1 MTCRIRTG
9 DWKDKTMNLEGKRVL
24 VVGSGKSGVAAAELL
39 RKKGITFVLF
49 DGNKDLD
56 VTALIEKNPVFAG
69 AEILLGELAPE
80 DMARIDLVVLS
91 PGVPTDLPMVN
102 ELRNRQIPIW
112 GEIELAYHFAK
123 GRIIAITGTNGKT
136 TTTSLVGEIM
146 ANYFDD
152 VKVVG
157 NIGIPYT
164 SVAAN
169 TTEDTVTVAE
179 ISSFQLETTH
189 EFAPEVTA
197 ILNIT
202 PDHLNRHHTMEAY
215 IAAKENIAKNQ
226 TEEDTCVLNYEDA
239 VTRQFGETL
248 KAKVLYFSSQRIL
261 EEGIYLDGE
270 KIVLSLNGEKTEIC
284 TVNELNILG
293 THNHEN
299 AMAAAAMAAAYG
311 VPVEI
316 IRKTLKEF
324 QGVEHRIEFVAEKDG
339 VVYYNDS
346 KGTNPDAAIKGIQAM
361 NRPTVLIG
369 GGYDK
374 DSAYDE
380 WINAFDGKV
389 KKLVLIGATRE
400 KIAQTAEKLGFHEIV
415 MADTFEEA
423 FEKCVE
429 YAEPGDAVL
438 LSPACASWGMFKNYE
453 QRGDKF
459 KELVNQL

>member
-164 SVAAN
+164 SVAAD

-202 PDHLNRHHTMEAY
+202 PDHLNRHHTMECY
-215 IAAKENIAKNQ
+215 IETKESITKNQ
-226 TEEDTCVLNYEDA
+226 TA
-239 VTRQFGETL
+239 
-248 KAKVLYFSSQRIL
+248 
-261 EEGIYLDGE
+261 
-270 KIVLSLNGEKTEIC
+270 
-284 TVNELNILG
+284 
-293 THNHEN
+293 
-299 AMAAAAMAAAYG
+299 
-311 VPVEI
+311 
-316 IRKTLKEF
+316 
-324 QGVEHRIEFVAEKDG
+324 
-339 VVYYNDS
+339 
-346 KGTNPDAAIKGIQAM
+346 
-361 NRPTVLIG
+361 
-369 GGYDK
+369 GGY
-374 DSAYDE
+374 
-380 WINAFDGKV
+380 
-389 KKLVLIGATRE
+389 L
-400 KIAQTAEKLGFHEIV
+400 
-415 MADTFEEA
+415 
-423 FEKCVE
+423 CVE
-429 YAEPGDAVL
+429 L
-438 LSPACASWGMFKNYE
+438 
-453 QRGDKF
+453 
-459 KELVNQL
+459 